1 MSLALLGEI
10 AKTRQSAIG
19 LLKEA
24 ALKATR
30 KNSKLYHEDTGEGS
44 SFASFFIPHHPCFL
58 DRAP

>member
-19 LLKEA
+19 LHKEA

-30 KNSKLYHEDTGEGS
+30 KNSKLPHEDTGGEHPSPHFS
-44 SFASFFIPHHPCFL
+44 SRITPFP